1 MKEPLISV
9 IVPAYNAERW
19 LEECGLS
26 VLSQTYPHVELVIVD
41 DGSTDATLSV
51 ANALAEQAENV
62 KVIHTENGG
71 VCHARNTGLEA
82 ASGEFIAFLDA
93 DDLLLPRAIEDMYR
107 FMVTFACDI
116 VSASAKTIAEN
127 TKLSDLPSIQDAEL
141 QYCIWEGTTSLEMS
155 LKDHGGTYAVWGKLY
170 RRSFLKDI
178 RFTEGK
184 RVHEDSYFLFEC
196 CLQQPRMLLCNV
208 TAVLYRRT
216 IVSASRA
223 PFSEKFFDILY
234 FAERKQALIEE
245 KYPQYIDLA
254 KNVWVKANMALLQ
267 NLCKTRDPKYREAE
281 KKCIREV
288 IANKK
293 YFIPV
298 SRWNRRW
305 FFVITH
311 RMYGVYK
318 FFRR

>member
-1 MKEPLISV
+1 MNEPLISV

-19 LEECGLS
+19 LEECGRS
-26 VLSQTYPHVELVIVD
+26 VLSQTYPNVELVIVD

-71 VCHARNTGLEA
+71 VCKARNTGMDV

-93 DDLLLPRAIEDMYR
+93 DDYLLPQAIAHLYALMTTHEADIAVGGMVCEGEAFVSCQEDTPCLWIEEQALYQ
-107 FMVTFACDI
+107 A
-116 VSASAKTIAEN
+116 
-127 TKLSDLPSIQDAEL
+127 LSDHPA
-141 QYCIWEGTTSLEMS
+141 
-155 LKDHGGTYAVWGKLY
+155 TYSSCAKLY
-170 RRSFLKDI
+170 RKARLGNI
-178 RFTEGK
+178 RFVVGR
-184 RVHEDSYFLFEC
+184 RVHEDSYFVFEC
-196 CLQQPRMLLCNV
+196 CLEKPRMLCSEETVLC
-208 TAVLYRRT
+208 YRQT
-216 IVSASRA
+216 PNSASRA

-234 FAERKQALIEE
+234 FAERKMKTVEE
-245 KYPQYIDLA
+245 RYPQYTELA

-267 NLCKTRDPKYREAE
+267 NLCKTKDKRYREDE
-281 KKCIREV
+281 KRCIRAVME
-288 IANKK
+288 NKK

-305 FFVITH
+305 FFIITH

-318 FFRR
+318 FLRPLL